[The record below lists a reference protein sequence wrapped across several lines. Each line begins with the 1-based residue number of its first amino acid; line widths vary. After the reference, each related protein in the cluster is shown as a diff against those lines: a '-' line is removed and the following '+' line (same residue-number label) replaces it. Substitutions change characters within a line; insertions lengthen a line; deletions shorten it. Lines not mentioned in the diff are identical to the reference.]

1 LFCRFGNLSSSL
13 AAADY
18 RRAFIFFKEFEESFH
33 VTPVLTTFSMFSFLV
48 FKDRLVAGFSPHLHV
63 SMPTL
68 EKLAGIFLCLTNLS
82 SDKPWNTT
90 EYSGLVSSAVLELN
104 QRYYSTTD
112 DAALERGAVDLIGGN
127 CRDEYAMLYSLE

>member
-1 LFCRFGNLSSSL
+1 LAIFLHLRRGRLPSRVDFSKSLKNRFMSSSF
-13 AAADY
+13 D
-18 RRAFIFFKEFEESFH
+18 H
-33 VTPVLTTFSMFSFLV
+33 VLHFSFLV
-48 FKDRLVAGFSPHLHV
+48 FKDSFVAGFSPHLHV

-68 EKLAGIFLCLTNLS
+68 EKLADFLVSTSNLS
-82 SDKPWNTT
+82 SDKPWNNT